1 MGKGKHMRGLK
12 RLRKIGSRGQSM
24 MIVAFAFVGI
34 VGFVGFAIDTGVL
47 YLHRIWLG
55 QAVDAASLAAGYELP
70 NVRAACV
77 RAVEYLRTN
86 GYEAG
91 PDFSFEIVFPPE
103 PDAPGGDPGEFRIDS
118 LADGIQSP
126 SDCTSASLV
135 IPAQHENV
143 HYQVGVNA
151 RQTVPVAFMSLLGF
165 DTVEVGTPGTA
176 ERSDTFDVALVLDK
190 SGSMKFDTCSLYRPA
205 DGYACQNRYEPCTM
219 FFQDDFDSYTTE
231 SDLEA
236 AGWTINSEVTLHT
249 SSGHSGAQSVEI
261 QADGGTQGFL
271 NRTVDGTGWSDVSM
285 FFWAKDLNMASGD
298 LLQVVWRPSSDVGWN
313 QIMEVSGDELG
324 STWAQFAV
332 LLPAA
337 ADGVAGLQIGL
348 RLDASL
354 ARGFAVDDIQVKSCP
369 EVRGPWVWY
378 KWDWYEGCRL
388 DRPMTCA
395 SDDATSILPGA
406 SIGASDP
413 PMAQLME
420 QPMLDVLEASEDFMA
435 ILDSRL
441 LPGQAREDQVGLA
454 TFDQS
459 AYLLHD
465 LTLNYEE
472 LQNTM
477 YTSIAAEGGTN
488 LGDGMR
494 TGLGILGGGRAN
506 SSHFMVLL
514 TDGWPNYYDY
524 PYTTPTS
531 FGYAC
536 STDQPCAQTLAYID
550 AQIDQARN
558 QNVAIFTIGLGQ
570 DLDTATFDA
579 SAVYGPGTEYF
590 TGMDLLR
597 RISEGTGG
605 QAYHAPTSEELQQIF
620 EWIAKAIFVR
630 LTQ

>member
-1 MGKGKHMRGLK
+1 VGIGKHMRGLGP
-12 RLRKIGSRGQSM
+12 RRRVDARGQSM

-34 VGFVGFAIDTGVL
+34 IGFVGFAIDTGVL

-86 GYEAG
+86 GYEAS
-91 PDFSFEIVFPPE
+91 PDFSFEIFFPSQ

-118 LADGIQSP
+118 TADGIQSP
-126 SDCTSASLV
+126 SDCTSPDLI
-135 IPAQHENV
+135 IPVQHEDV

-190 SGSMKFDTCSLYRPA
+190 SGSMKFDSCSLFRPE
-205 DGYACQNRYEPCTM
+205 DEYACQNRYEPCTT
-219 FFQDDFDSYTTE
+219 FFQDDFDAYSSE
-231 SDLEA
+231 ADLEA
-236 AGWTINSEVTLHT
+236 AGWAINEQVTLHA
-249 SSGHSGAQSVEI
+249 SGGHSGVQSVEI
-261 QADGGTQGFL
+261 RAGGGVEGFL
-271 NRTVDGTGWSDVSM
+271 HRSVDGTGWGDISL
-285 FFWAKDLNMASGD
+285 FFWARDLDMSSAD
-298 LLQVVWRPSSDVGWN
+298 LLQVVWRPNVDVGWN
-313 QIMEVSGDELG
+313 QIMEVTGAELA
-324 STWAQFAV
+324 STWTQYAV
-332 LLPAA
+332 LLPGA
-337 ADGVAGLQIGL
+337 ADDIPDMQLGLRVSGSLGRGLQ
-348 RLDASL
+348 
-354 ARGFAVDDIQVKSCP
+354 VDDIQVKSCP
-369 EVRGPWVWY
+369 QVQGPWIWY

-395 SDDATSILPGA
+395 SDDPATLLPGA
-406 SIGASDP
+406 SIGTNDP
-413 PMAQLME
+413 PMAQLLQ
-420 QPMLDVLEASEDFMA
+420 QPMLDVLQASEDFMG

-454 TFDQS
+454 TFDQG

-465 LTLNYEE
+465 LTLDYEA
-472 LQNTM
+472 LQTTM
-477 YTSIAAEGGTN
+477 YTSIEAEGGTN
-488 LGDGMR
+488 IGDGMR
-494 TGLGILGGGRAN
+494 TGLAILGDGRPS

-524 PYTTPTS
+524 PYSSPTS

-536 STDQPCAQTLAYID
+536 STDEPCPQTLAYID
-550 AQIDQARN
+550 AQIERARN
-558 QNVAIFTIGLGQ
+558 QNVAIFTIGLGE
-570 DLDTATFDA
+570 DLDTVTFDA
-579 SAVYGPGTEYF
+579 SSVYGAGTEYY

-620 EWIAKAIFVR
+620 EWIARAIFVR

>member
-1 MGKGKHMRGLK
+1 MGIGKHIRGLG
-12 RLRKIGSRGQSM
+12 LRRGADARGQSM

-34 VGFVGFAIDTGVL
+34 IGFVGFAIDTGVL

-77 RAVEYLRTN
+77 RAVEYMRTN

-91 PDFSFEIVFPPE
+91 PDFSFEIIFPPE

-126 SDCTSASLV
+126 SDCTSPGLV
-135 IPAQHENV
+135 IPSEHKEV

-151 RQTVPVAFMSLLGF
+151 KQTVPVAFMSLLGF

-190 SGSMKFDTCSLYRPA
+190 SGSMKFDTCSTYRPEDA
-205 DGYACQNRYEPCTM
+205 YACQNRYEPCTM
-219 FFQDDFDSYTTE
+219 FFQDDFDSYASET
-231 SDLEA
+231 DLEA
-236 AGWTINSEVTLHT
+236 AGWDLNDQVTLHT

-261 QADGGTQGFL
+261 HADGGVEGFL
-271 NRTVDGTGWSDVSM
+271 HRSVNGTGWADVSL
-285 FFWAKDLNMASGD
+285 FFWARDLNMASGD
-298 LLQVVWRPSSDVGWN
+298 LLQVVWRPNNDVGWS
-313 QIMEVSGDELG
+313 QIMEVTGSELS
-324 STWAQFAV
+324 STWTQFAV

-337 ADGVAGLQIGL
+337 ADGLPGLQVGL
-348 RLDASL
+348 RLSGSL
-354 ARGFAVDDIQVKSCP
+354 GRGFAVDDIQLKSCP
-369 EVRGPWVWY
+369 EVQGPWVWY

-388 DRPMTCA
+388 DRPKTCA
-395 SDDATSILPGA
+395 ADDPTSILPGA
-406 SIGASDP
+406 SIGTNDP
-413 PMAQLME
+413 PMAQLMQ
-420 QPMLDVLEASEDFMA
+420 QPMLDVLQASEDFMG

-441 LPGQAREDQVGLA
+441 LPGQAREDKVGLA
-454 TFDQS
+454 TFDQG
-459 AYLLHD
+459 AYLLQD
-465 LTLNYEE
+465 LTLDYETLE
-472 LQNTM
+472 NTM
-477 YTSIAAEGGTN
+477 YTSIEAEGGTN
-488 LGDGMR
+488 LGDGIR
-494 TGLGILGGGRAN
+494 TGLGILAGGRPN

-524 PYTTPTS
+524 PYSAPS
-531 FGYAC
+531 GFGYAC
-536 STDQPCAQTLAYID
+536 STDEPCPQTLAYID
-550 AQIDQARN
+550 AQVERARN
-558 QNVAIFTIGLGQ
+558 QNVAIFTIGLGE

-579 SAVYGPGTEYF
+579 SSVYGLGTEYF